1 MRDLVR
7 QLPASLIREIA
18 NGAMHR
24 PDVLALWFGES
35 DLATDPAISAAAA
48 ASLARGET
56 FYSPN
61 LGIAP
66 LRQALADYQ
75 NAQHGGTTRA
85 DNIVVTVSGLN
96 ALLLAMSAIVDPGD
110 EVITLSPGWPNI
122 AAIPQLLGA
131 DVRLAELRLEDDRFV
146 LDVDALIASLGPR
159 TRAVMLNTPHNPTGW
174 RMPANQVRLL
184 ADALDQRG
192 IWLVADEVYGRLVF
206 DGDHASFLPLFDDK
220 RRIIVVNSFSKTW
233 AMTGWRLGW
242 LTVPS
247 GLADDFA
254 KLVEFNTSCAPVF
267 VQHAGIAALTGG
279 EPFVARQRER
289 LLAGRQ
295 AVLENLGNHPRVH
308 IPAMSAAFYAFPKVD
323 GLGDG
328 AAFARCAIDEIGVG
342 IAPGEAFGESGR
354 GHLRLCYARD
364 PQTVTVACQ
373 RLSVLLDKA

>member
-18 NGAMHR
+18 NEAMHR
-24 PDVLALWFGES
+24 TDVLALWFGES
-35 DLATDPAISAAAA
+35 DLPTDSAISAAAA
-48 ASLARGET
+48 ESLARGET

-75 NAQHGGTTRA
+75 NAQHGGATRA

-131 DVRLAELRLEDDRFV
+131 DVRLAELHLEGDRFV
-146 LDVDALIASLGPR
+146 LDVDALIASLGPN

-174 RMPANQVRLL
+174 RMPADQVRLL

-220 RRIIVVNSFSKTW
+220 RRIIIVNSFSKTW

-247 GLADDFA
+247 ALAEDFA

-267 VQHAGIAALTGG
+267 IQHAGIAALAGG

-295 AVLENLGNHPRVH
+295 AVLDNLGNHQRIR

-323 GLGDG
+323 GLKDG
-328 AAFARCAIDEIGVG
+328 AAFARRAIEEIGVG

-364 PQTVTVACQ
+364 PQTVAAACQ
-373 RLSVLLDKA
+373 RLSAFLDKA